1 MAHLDP
7 DLLDALE
14 YMPASEWDGR
24 AWRHM
29 FNDYPPT
36 QVNTAGARWNPR
48 DIGAIYAAVDRDAAI
63 AEGQHAIDIQ
73 PRRIFR
79 QRVVYEIAVKV
90 PGLINLTDPAS
101 LESVGLKRED
111 IESNDFTACQEIGRG
126 AAWLGLNGLLVPS
139 ARHKGSNLVI
149 LVGDLDADDFIEVV
163 SREVIHPGT

>member
-14 YMPASEWDGR
+14 FMPAQEWDGR

-36 QVNTAGARWNPR
+36 QVNTSGARWNPR
-48 DIGAIYAAVDRDAAI
+48 DVGAIYAALDRDTAI

-79 QRVVYEIAVKV
+79 QRVVYEVHVKI
-90 PGLINLTDPAS
+90 PGLIDLTGVDS
-101 LESVGLKRED
+101 LESVGLKRDD
-111 IESNDFTACQEIGRG
+111 IASNDFAACQEVGRG

-139 ARHKGSNLVI
+139 ARHAGSNLVI
-149 LVGDLDADDFIEVV
+149 LVGDLDVDDFMEVI
-163 SREVIHPGT
+163 SREVIYPIA